1 MASADQM
8 THIKGSYRTAFARVA
23 WLLRRIQWPTFLG
36 IGLAIMAVV
45 SGIATYLTLTGA
57 TDFVPSRVMVIS
69 LLLFNMA
76 IVLTLFA
83 LIAYRLV
90 RLWIARRAGSA
101 GARLH
106 VRLVGMFSFVAVM
119 PAIIVAVFA
128 ATTLD
133 RSLDSW
139 FSERT
144 RTIIDNASTVA
155 EAYFNEH
162 RQVLRADALAMAA
175 DLNRYAPLFFS
186 NPARFR
192 EVMTTQV
199 ALRSLSGGFVA
210 DANGQLMAYAEG
222 STSTRLTP
230 PSPEV
235 LQSLGEGEA
244 HLTASEDGDQVQAL
258 VRLTSFG
265 NAFLLVSRQVDGRVL
280 DHLARTRA
288 AAAEYANLE
297 SRRYTVQLTFALI
310 YVIVALLVLL
320 AAIWLGLWAANR
332 LVSPIGDLVGAAERV
347 SDGDLSTRVEIG
359 SDADE
364 ISTLGRTFN
373 RMTGQLQSQRN
384 ELMEANHQLD
394 RRRRFTETVLS
405 GVSAGV
411 IGLDTKGRINLV
423 NKSCLSLLER
433 TRDELIGQSLV
444 ATVPEMATCVRQAM
458 ARRDRPAESQIT
470 LTRDDGSQRT
480 MTVRV
485 TSEKSGEDA
494 HGYVVTLD
502 DISELVSAQRASAW
516 ADIAQRIAHEIKNPL
531 TPIQLSAERLKRKY
545 GAQITDDPEVFEQCT
560 NTIVR
565 QVEDLGRMVDEFSS
579 FARMPTAVMVPEDI
593 SALVREAVF
602 LQRVAAPDISFEV
615 EGAQQPVMVECD
627 RRQLSQALTN
637 LIKNAIEAIATR
649 REQVPADDHTLP
661 DRIVISV
668 DDTTENGG
676 EMVSIDI
683 ADTGIGLPRG
693 ERYRLVEP
701 YVTRREKGTGL
712 GLAIVKKIMEDH
724 AGSLLL
730 EDAPWVA
737 TGGHGACIKMLM
749 PRRQVSDTDPTPDI
763 DTENTNDTDTA
774 AQPFAARASVG
785 LTS

>member
-8 THIKGSYRTAFARVA
+8 THLKGSYRTAFARVA

-485 TSEKSGEDA
+485 TSEKSGDDA